1 MSATHSQ
8 VKVQREFHLK
18 SRPEGVPTEDNFE
31 LVETE
36 MPQAGR
42 SRRVSGSELWLSVDP
57 YMRGRMS
64 EGPSYVP
71 PFEIGQPWREVA
83 LER

>member
-1 MSATHSQ
+1 M
-8 VKVQREFHLK
+8 
-18 SRPEGVPTEDNFE
+18 PTEDNFE

-36 MPQAGR
+36 MPQAGPGEFL
-42 SRRVSGSELWLSVDP
+42 VQNLWLSVDP

-64 EGPSYVP
+64 EGPSYVRHSRLAS
-71 PFEIGQPWREVA
+71 PWREVA